1 MVMRT
6 FSSFDMKYL
15 LNKLLGVIY
24 LLLAGMIS
32 FLSFFLPQSLVYD
45 SQLRFMLP
53 MILMFISIVLVIHG
67 YFKITEGEKKL
78 IW

>member
-1 MVMRT
+1 MRT
-6 FSSFDMKYL
+6 LSSFDMKYL

-32 FLSFFLPQSLVYD
+32 FLSFFLPQSIVTD

-53 MILMFISIVLVIHG
+53 ITLMFVSIVLVIHG
-67 YFKITEGEKKL
+67 YLKITEGEKKL

>member
-1 MVMRT
+1 MVMGT
-6 FSSFDMKYL
+6 LSMFDMKYL

-32 FLSFFLPQSLVYD
+32 FLSFFIPQSIVYD
-45 SQLRFMLP
+45 SQLRLMLP
-53 MILMFISIVLVIHG
+53 ITLMFISIVLVIHG